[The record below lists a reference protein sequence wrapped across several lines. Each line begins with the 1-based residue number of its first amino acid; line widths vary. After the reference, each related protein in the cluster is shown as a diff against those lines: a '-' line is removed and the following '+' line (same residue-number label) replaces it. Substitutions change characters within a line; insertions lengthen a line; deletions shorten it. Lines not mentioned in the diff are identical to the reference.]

1 MEQTKERMLIVEDEA
16 FLRDL
21 YVDVLSPEG
30 YIIDSAADGE
40 EAFNK
45 IQKQEYD
52 IILLDIILPRMS
64 AYQIL
69 EKLNADPNAKNKS
82 SVILLLTNLDNDSD
96 IKRGLSLGA
105 KAYLMKA
112 QLTPADLIKEINYYI
127 QKAKEEKAA
136 QMAQTQT
143 TA

>member
-1 MEQTKERMLIVEDEA
+1 VEQTKERMLIVEDEA

-112 QLTPADLIKEINYYI
+112 QLTSADLIKEINYYI

-136 QMAQTQT
+136 QMAQAQT
-143 TA
+143 AA